1 MSSGLFRRLRA
12 SPSSSR
18 HLAAFEGLAFMS
30 SRLFRRILQQL
41 RHLLADLAAFEG
53 LACTSSR
60 LLLRLRASLSSS
72 LQIIS
77 TTQSRKTAIC
87 QTQTTW
93 LDERPPVE
101 ICQTTSGRDRYVR

>member
-1 MSSGLFRRLRA
+1 
-12 SPSSSR
+12 
-18 HLAAFEGLAFMS
+18 
-30 SRLFRRILQQL
+30 LFRRIVQQL
-41 RHLLADLAAFEG
+41 RHLLADLAALEG

-60 LLLRLRASLSSS
+60 LSRRLRASPSSS

-77 TTQSRKTAIC
+77 TTQSRKTAIG

-101 ICQTTSGRDRYVR
+101 ISKTTSDRDMLDKQNENCN